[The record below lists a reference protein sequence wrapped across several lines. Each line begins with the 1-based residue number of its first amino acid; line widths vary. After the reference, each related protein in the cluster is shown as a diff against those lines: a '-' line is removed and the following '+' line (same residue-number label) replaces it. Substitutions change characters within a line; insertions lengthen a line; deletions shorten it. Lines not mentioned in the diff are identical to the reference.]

1 MFEFIKNFIKKQK
14 RKIMQLQKG
23 DLKVG
28 DKIVPFRNIGSH
40 DYCIDKMY
48 VVHEIR
54 SDNFRAIDP
63 ETKRVGNYL
72 RYDEVRLAAASRE
85 YFIQRIEK
93 LESELTEIRSK
104 VRWMDEVGT
113 DEFDETEHKVWSVL
127 NAVET
132 EGLSK
137 IERVKLIA
145 SIVKG

>member
-1 MFEFIKNFIKKQK
+1 MSLK
-14 RKIMQLQKG
+14 KG

-40 DYCIDKMY
+40 NYSIDKMY
-48 VVHEIR
+48 VVHEIY
-54 SDNFRAIDP
+54 SDPTSSSPTEQTFRAIDP
-63 ETKRVGNYL
+63 VTGRVGNHL
-72 RYDEVRLAAASRE
+72 RYDEIRLVANSRE
-85 YFIQRIEK
+85 HFAQRIKK
-93 LESELTEIRSK
+93 LEAEVSEIRSK
-104 VRWMDEVGT
+104 VQWMDEVGT

-145 SIVKG
+145 SIIKG